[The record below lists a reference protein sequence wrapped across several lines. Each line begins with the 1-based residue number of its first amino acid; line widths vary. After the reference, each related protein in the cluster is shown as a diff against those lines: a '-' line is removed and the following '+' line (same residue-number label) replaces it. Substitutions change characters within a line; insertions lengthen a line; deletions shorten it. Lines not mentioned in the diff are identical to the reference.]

1 MAKKW
6 YWCGR
11 GTRTVKS
18 EKKCGELKKG
28 LTAVQIQLSEILTNK
43 NLFVPWVW
51 LKSQQCFF
59 VILWYT
65 KVDSNARLLKISFI
79 KCLWSPSWKNS
90 YCPSTKTLWEW
101 IGQSVWSQSQ
111 QEFAGQH
118 SCSLEEPPEKAL
130 TGDSGAL
137 IGKWADLQKRWTV
150 ALLHYSS
157 LFQVRNNEKNDYF

>member
-1 MAKKW
+1 MILMWKRHKNCKEWKKVW
-6 YWCGR
+6 
-11 GTRTVKS
+11 GTEKGADCSTNSTFRDTDKQKS
-18 EKKCGELKKG
+18 FCSLG
-28 LTAVQIQLSEILTNK
+28 LTKKPTM
-43 NLFVPWVW
+43 LFV
-51 LKSQQCFF
+51 
-59 VILWYT
+59 IRWYT

-111 QEFAGQH
+111 QEFAGKH

-130 TGDSGAL
+130 TGDCGAL
-137 IGKWADLQKRWTV
+137 IGEWADLQKRWTV
-150 ALLHYSS
+150 ALLHYSC